1 MILVMDSS
9 TIDHEFEQL
18 QAEFQDVAKTVQSLA
33 AKMQAAEEAGDANA
47 TEWLGDLKQVA
58 QDIDDEQ
65 TQVKAVLLAIHD
77 FIGGVAQTQQPP
89 TAAAAEEKPPLFAP
103 GHEPAT
109 TDEGTQQPGPQH
121 HGMLGGMLGGMMG
134 GGMMGGGMLGGY
146 YGGGFGRAMEMGM
159 AMNLGANLVSSI
171 FR

>member
-1 MILVMDSS
+1 MDTT
-9 TIDHEFEQL
+9 TIDREFEQL
-18 QAEFQDVAKTVQSLA
+18 QAEFQDVAKTVQGLA
-33 AKMQAAEEAGDANA
+33 GKMQAAEKTGDTNA

-65 TQVKAVLLAIHD
+65 TQVKALLLAIHD
-77 FIGGVAQTQQPP
+77 FIGGVAQTQQASP
-89 TAAAAEEKPPLFAP
+89 AAAAEEKPPLFAP
-103 GHEPAT
+103 GHEPGEGEAT
-109 TDEGTQQPGPQH
+109 QEPAPQH

-134 GGMMGGGMLGGY
+134 GGMMGGGMFGGY

-159 AMNLGANLVSSI
+159 AMNLGADLVNSI